1 MWICH
6 RFVRLFEFSS
16 LLWMVTSP
24 TQIVPRIFIKNE
36 PFRFPF
42 PLDNTMLPEKYEQYD
57 IIGEKEC

>member
-1 MWICH
+1 MDGD
-6 RFVRLFEFSS
+6 FSYTDRS
-16 LLWMVTSP
+16 
-24 TQIVPRIFIKNE
+24 IIFIKNE